1 MDYLNRSLSNLFR
14 RFFGKF
20 KTSKGHSEINWPLAW
35 WYILSFSCYELLLLH
50 FPFELMYARQ
60 MRVIMF
66 WSQENKS
73 KEWRNSVSTTK
84 KYMQYISCTHV
95 LNTKKLRI
103 SLINKLSGLDT
114 TSMSVIAIRVVEFSN
129 GGYKIRKVFAYS
141 HVPNRRV
148 LA

>member
-1 MDYLNRSLSNLFR
+1 MYITLPYTANGYRQTTDKLM
-14 RFFGKF
+14 F
-20 KTSKGHSEINWPLAW
+20 KSVISTVRWIRKRHSEINWPLAW

-84 KYMQYISCTHV
+84 KYMQYIPCTHV

-114 TSMSVIAIRVVEFSN
+114 TSMSVMAIRVVEFSN
-129 GGYKIRKVFAYS
+129 GGYKIRKVFA
-141 HVPNRRV
+141 
-148 LA
+148 